1 MVPTLTSAILLI
13 ENEYNLRQSLQL
25 ILMHAGYTV
34 KTLQS
39 CLGAPDVLEKT
50 EYNLIVLS
58 LHNSDQHSHDQ
69 IAKIRALF
77 PHIPIIVLAANEMT
91 ELEEESAGGAE
102 VYLVK
107 PVDPGLI
114 LARITDI
121 LTGQP

>member
-1 MVPTLTSAILLI
+1 MVPTLTSAVLLI

-34 KTLQS
+34 KTLKS
-39 CLGAPDVLEKT
+39 CLGAPDALEKT
-50 EYNLIVLS
+50 EYSLIVLS

-69 IAKIRALF
+69 IAKIRAIF

-107 PVDPGLI
+107 PVDPSLI
-114 LARITDI
+114 LARITEI
-121 LTGQP
+121 LKGQP